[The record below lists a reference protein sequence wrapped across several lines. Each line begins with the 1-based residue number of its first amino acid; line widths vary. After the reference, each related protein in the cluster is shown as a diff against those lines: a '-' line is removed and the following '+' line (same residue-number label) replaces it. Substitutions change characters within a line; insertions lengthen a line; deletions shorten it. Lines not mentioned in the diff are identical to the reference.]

1 VGVSGPVNREDMLG
15 AMHPGSPSRRCAGCM
30 NTKWPRSPRIH
41 LGRRGETE
49 RDGRGV
55 STLALG
61 RHPNMGLSVGEMFY
75 LEELAEG
82 CAGNGSYEFFFIAP
96 PLPTPAASVLLSTQ

>member
-1 VGVSGPVNREDMLG
+1 
-15 AMHPGSPSRRCAGCM
+15 
-30 NTKWPRSPRIH
+30 
-41 LGRRGETE
+41 
-49 RDGRGV
+49 
-55 STLALG
+55 
-61 RHPNMGLSVGEMFY
+61 MGLSVGEMFY